1 MPLRKRKK
9 KTATKGIQLQA
20 LAFNLGMGILAF
32 LVVGFVVSGIDR
44 FFFNSGIDPEYLDL
58 STLITKTSYEKKT
71 GHKIQIEIR
80 NGCGS
85 PKLARMYTEFLRR
98 EGIDVLDAKNA
109 DNFNYQETQI
119 LHHRGDLGRALEL
132 AEIMALERSRISAD
146 KNESLFYD
154 LTLIL
159 GSDYM
164 ALPSYRKAVLHQP
177 PF

>member
-1 MPLRKRKK
+1 MPPRKRKTIHNNK
-9 KTATKGIQLQA
+9 LRGYLSNFV
-20 LAFNLGMGILAF
+20 LGILTLLVFGF
-32 LVVGFVVSGIDR
+32 LGSTIDWI
-44 FFFNSGIDPEYLDL
+44 FFSSSKADPNHPDL
-58 STLITKTSYEKKT
+58 SKLLTKTKYEKKT
-71 GHKIQIEIR
+71 GYKIQVEIR

-85 PKLARMYTEFLRR
+85 PKLARMYTEFLRA

-164 ALPSYRKAVLHQP
+164 ALPSYRRAVLHQP

>member
-9 KTATKGIQLQA
+9 RTKTKGIQLQA

-44 FFFNSGIDPEYLDL
+44 FFFNSGIDPEYPDL

-80 NGCGS
+80 NGCGA
-85 PKLARMYTEFLRR
+85 PKLARMYTEFLRS
-98 EGIDVLDAKNA
+98 EGMDVLDAKNA
-109 DNFNYQETQI
+109 ENFDYEETI
-119 LHHRGDLGRALEL
+119 VYHHRGEREIALEL
-132 AEIMALERSRISAD
+132 TRIMTLDPSRISED
-146 KNESLFYD
+146 MNEYLFYD

-159 GSDYM
+159 GKDYQE
-164 ALPSYRKAVLHQP
+164 LPSYKKAILY
-177 PF
+177 